1 MSGHKGLY
9 GTAVIDPGDPIKG
22 PLEVL
27 LGNYAARSASLV
39 PLTAESLPA
48 MTLGDWGIV
57 PGEFVPACTI
67 QNEWKSGVQPGWID
81 LASI

>member
-9 GTAVIDPGDPIKG
+9 GTAVIDPGDSIKG
-22 PLEVL
+22 PLEVF
-27 LGNYAARSASLV
+27 LGNYAAQSASLV

-48 MTLGDWGIV
+48 MMLGDWGIV
-57 PGEFVPACTI
+57 PGEFVPACAI
-67 QNEWKSGVQPGWID
+67 RNAWKHDVQPD